1 MSGNGAEDALQLYAG
16 SDFCLQPP
24 GDTLPR
30 PGIIDALSVGCVPV
44 LFHPRQAELW
54 PHHWRGAIPCYSTI
68 PLYYP
73 TITLSC

>member
-30 PGIIDALSVGCVPV
+30 PGIIDATATNWSIAKVARLHV
-44 LFHPRQAELW
+44 
-54 PHHWRGAIPCYSTI
+54 
-68 PLYYP
+68 
-73 TITLSC
+73 